1 MTCDTKGRL
10 SVLIETNDADGKVEI
25 FDDIFNM
32 YEEGSFIVLKEG
44 TSIDKTFYIPKT
56 RIKNITSF
64 LKGVK

>member
-10 SVLIETNDADGKVEI
+10 SVLIEANDADGKVEI

-56 RIKNITSF
+56 RIKCIDRNT
-64 LKGVK
+64 